1 MLTGGAAPQ
10 QLSQFIQL
18 PQLLLQFTR
27 NSVNVDTVLVARV
40 AESGAVG
47 ALSRTLTV
55 IAVLATTA
63 VGTVVAIG
71 AALAVGALWGSGHF
85 KSASEQEESRKQ

>member
-1 MLTGGAAPQ
+1 MQAGRPLSNIEPIGG
-10 QLSQFIQL
+10 LVRV
-18 PQLLLQFTR
+18 TR
-27 NSVNVDTVLVARV
+27 FGMSSTYVR
-40 AESGAVG
+40 
-47 ALSRTLTV
+47 TV
-55 IAVLATTA
+55 IAVLAVTA